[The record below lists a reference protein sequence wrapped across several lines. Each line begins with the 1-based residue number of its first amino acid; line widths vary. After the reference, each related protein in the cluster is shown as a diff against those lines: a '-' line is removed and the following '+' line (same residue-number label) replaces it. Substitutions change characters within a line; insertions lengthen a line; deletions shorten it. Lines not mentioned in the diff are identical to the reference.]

1 MDVAQARGKWMRAF
15 LVAMLV
21 FLSGSPAWA
30 WGQNGHRVTGAIG
43 EPLLSKKAAKAV
55 KAVLGTESLAEAS
68 TWPDDMRSSPEVF
81 WQKTANPWHYVTV
94 PVGKAYAEVGAPP
107 EGDAVSALK
116 GFAVTLRDPN
126 ARLADKQL
134 ALRFTIHIIG
144 DLHQPLH
151 VGNGTD
157 RGGNDV
163 KVQFGREDTNL
174 HAVWDGTLIDR
185 QQLSYTEMT
194 AWLSRRITPQ
204 NLKDWAN
211 PDPLVWV
218 AESAALRDTIYPAE
232 ARLGYTYAFQQ
243 NEALDTRLM
252 QAGVRVAA
260 YLNDLYK

>member
-1 MDVAQARGKWMRAF
+1 MRAF
-15 LVAMLV
+15 LVALLV
-21 FLSGSPAWA
+21 FLSGSPAFA
-30 WGQNGHRVTGAIG
+30 WGQIGHRVTGAIG

-68 TWPDDMRSSPEVF
+68 TWPDEMRSSPEVF
-81 WQKTANPWHYVTV
+81 WQKTANPWHYVTI
-94 PVGKAYAEVGAPP
+94 PMGQTYSQVGAPP
-107 EGDAVSALK
+107 EGDAISALK

-126 ARLADKQL
+126 ARLEDKQL

-157 RGGNDV
+157 RGGNDF
-163 KVQFGREDTNL
+163 KVQFGREETNL
-174 HAVWDGTLIDR
+174 HAVWDGNLIDR

-194 AWLSRRITPQ
+194 AWLNRRITPQ
-204 NLKDWAN
+204 NLEDWAN

-218 AESAALRDTIYPAE
+218 AESAELRDKIYPADTK
-232 ARLGYTYAFQQ
+232 LSYSYAFQQ

-260 YLNDLYK
+260 YLNELYK

>member
-1 MDVAQARGKWMRAF
+1 MRAF
-15 LVAMLV
+15 LVVMLV
-21 FLSGSPAWA
+21 FLGGSPAFA
-30 WGQNGHRVTGAIG
+30 WGQIGHRVTGAIG
-43 EPLLSKKAAKAV
+43 EPLLSKKAATAV
-55 KAVLGTESLAEAS
+55 RAVLGTESLAEAS
-68 TWPDDMRSSPEVF
+68 TWPDEMRSSPEVF

-94 PVGKAYAEVGAPP
+94 PAGKTYAEVGAPA
-107 EGDAVSALK
+107 EGDGVSALA
-116 GFAVTLRDPN
+116 GFAKTLRDPK
-126 ARLADKQL
+126 ASLADQQL

-174 HAVWDGTLIDR
+174 HAVWDGNLVDR

-211 PDPLVWV
+211 ADPLVWV
-218 AESAALRDTIYPAE
+218 AESAALRDTIYPADT
-232 ARLGYTYAFQQ
+232 RLGYTYAFQQ
-243 NEALDTRLM
+243 NEALDRRLM
-252 QAGVRVAA
+252 QAGVRIAA
-260 YLNDLYK
+260 YLNALYQ